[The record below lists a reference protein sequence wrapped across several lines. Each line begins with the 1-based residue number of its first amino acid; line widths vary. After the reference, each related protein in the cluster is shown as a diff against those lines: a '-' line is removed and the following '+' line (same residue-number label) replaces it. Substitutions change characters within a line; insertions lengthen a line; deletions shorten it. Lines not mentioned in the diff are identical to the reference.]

1 MKKEFLL
8 SLNDIDEG
16 YLEDARPKVKKKN
29 ALPRLVIAASILLVG
44 ATVLTFALLG
54 GKRGNDPIVPTPD
67 DSTGTLIP
75 PEDTIPNN
83 PFDDGYGDYSRL
95 MAAINQ
101 YKESHEDYYYDMDD
115 GFVTEGDQLKPG
127 SPGGG
132 ELGANGNGTTSSNG
146 NVIENTDNQVS
157 GIIEGDLMKMTD
169 KYIFRLG
176 EEINVSTVERLYYLN
191 IYSIEKEDSHL
202 VEKYRL
208 PLYDDEQN
216 IYYRSGHMEMYLSDD
231 AMTLT
236 VIRTYAFRNEENYT
250 SSAVGV
256 ISFDISDVNNIKEKA
271 RVSINGG
278 YISSRMADGRLLLL
292 TNQYYYIE
300 KDTDLSDPT
309 DFIPEINIDNE
320 IYSIKPECICIPDN
334 IGSVN
339 YSTLLMLGEGDLD
352 VVDVRAFLDYSQKD
366 AYVSKDNIFLIRD
379 YQNCTDS
386 DDGKKNYETMSD
398 ISIIGYNKNGFTDKG
413 QVKIPGTVKNQY
425 SLDERD
431 GHLRVVT
438 TTTMTEQ
445 TGEKWWI
452 RTRAINASLFVINLS
467 DNSIRASVEE
477 FAPDGEEVASV
488 RFEGDKLYVC
498 TAVIRL
504 FSDPVFFFDLSDY
517 DNITYTDTGYIEG
530 FSSSLIDLGE
540 GYLLGIG
547 KEDAVTNKIEVYKKE
562 NGAVVSVDNYI
573 FNGNYSTEYKSYLIN
588 RDQNLFGLGVL
599 KTVYNEQTLKYENSY
614 LLFAFDG
621 EKLNI
626 VESVSV
632 VSLNP
637 SMVRAAIVD
646 GYLYIT
652 TTTSL
657 VVEKL

>member
-8 SLNDIDEG
+8 SLNGIDEG
-16 YLEDARPKVKKKN
+16 YLEDARPKVKKKT

-44 ATVLTFALLG
+44 ATVLSFALLG
-54 GKRGNDPIVPTPD
+54 GRGGNDPIVPTPD

-75 PEDTIPNN
+75 PEDTIPSN
-83 PFDDGYGDYSRL
+83 PFDDGYGDYSKL

-115 GFVTEGDQLKPG
+115 GFVDEGDLSKPD
-127 SPGGG
+127 SPGEG
-132 ELGANGNGTTSSNG
+132 EPGASGNGTTPSNG

-157 GIIEGDLMKMTD
+157 GVIEGDLMKMTD
-169 KYIFRLG
+169 KYIFRFG
-176 EEINVSTVERLYYLN
+176 EERNGAGGDKRYYLR
-191 IYSIEKEDSHL
+191 IYSVDKENSRLITNYHL
-202 VEKYRL
+202 PMFNNELSRYRN
-208 PLYDDEQN
+208 EEAE
-216 IYYRSGHMEMYLSDD
+216 IYLSED
-231 AMTLT
+231 AKTLT
-236 VIRTYAFRNEENYT
+236 IIRTYVFKNDQNYT

-256 ISFDISDVNNIKEKA
+256 MSFDISDVDNIKEKA

-278 YISSRMADGRLLLL
+278 YISSRMVGGRLLLL
-292 TNQYYYIE
+292 TNQYYYVWE
-300 KDTDLSDPT
+300 DTDTSDHT
-309 DFIPEINIDNE
+309 DFVPEINVGDESYFIN
-320 IYSIKPECICIPDN
+320 PECICIPDN

-339 YSTLLMLGEGDLD
+339 YSTLLMLGEDELD
-352 VVDVRAFLDYSQKD
+352 VVDVRSFLDYSEKD

-379 YQNCTDS
+379 YQNCTDG
-386 DDGKKNYETMSD
+386 DDGKKNYEAMSD

-413 QVKIPGTVKNQY
+413 QVTIPGTVNNQY
-425 SLDERD
+425 SLDERY

-438 TTTMTEQ
+438 TTILREQ
-445 TGEKWWI
+445 TGEKWWNRI
-452 RTRAINASLFVINLS
+452 TTTNASLFVINLS
-467 DNSIRASVEE
+467 DNSIRASVEG

-547 KEDAVTNKIEVYKKE
+547 KEDTVTNKIEVYKKE
-562 NGAVVSVDNYI
+562 NGAVVSVDKYL
-573 FNGNYSTEYKSYLIN
+573 FKGSYSTEYKSYLIN

-621 EKLNI
+621 EKLNV

-632 VSLNP
+632 VDLNP

-652 TTTSL
+652 TTESL

>member
-8 SLNDIDEG
+8 SLNDIDES
-16 YLEDARPKVKKKN
+16 YLEDARPKVKKKT

-44 ATVLTFALLG
+44 ATILTFALLG
-54 GKRGNDPIVPTPD
+54 GKGGNDPIVPTPD

-95 MAAINQ
+95 MAAINKYQ
-101 YKESHEDYYYDMDD
+101 ESYEDYYFDMDD
-115 GFVTEGDQLKPG
+115 GVVDEGAQLKPG
-127 SPGGG
+127 SPDYG
-132 ELGANGNGTTSSNG
+132 LGDSSTPSNG

-157 GIIEGDLMKMTD
+157 GVIEGDLMKMTD
-169 KYIFRLG
+169 KYIFRFG
-176 EEINVSTVERLYYLN
+176 EERNGAGGDKRYYLR
-191 IYSIEKEDSHL
+191 IYSVDKENSRLITNYHL
-202 VEKYRL
+202 PMFNNELSRYRN
-208 PLYDDEQN
+208 EEAE
-216 IYYRSGHMEMYLSDD
+216 IYLSED
-231 AMTLT
+231 AKTLT
-236 VIRTYAFRNEENYT
+236 IIRTYVFKNDQNYT

-256 ISFDISDVNNIKEKA
+256 MSFDISDVNNIKEKA

-278 YISSRMADGRLLLL
+278 YISSRMVDGRLLLL
-292 TNQYYYIE
+292 TNQYFYVE
-300 KDTDLSDPT
+300 KDTDMSNPT
-309 DFIPEINIDNE
+309 DFVPEVNVRDE
-320 IYSIKPECICIPDN
+320 IYSINPECICIPDN

-339 YSTLLMLGEGDLD
+339 YSTLLMLGEGELD
-352 VVDVRAFLDYSQKD
+352 VVDVRSFLDYSEKD

-379 YQNCTDS
+379 YQNCTDG
-386 DDGKKNYETMSD
+386 DDGKKNYEAMSD

-413 QVKIPGTVKNQY
+413 QVAIPGTVNNQY
-425 SLDERD
+425 SLDERN

-438 TTTMTEQ
+438 TTILREQ
-445 TGEKWWI
+445 TGEKWWNRI
-452 RTRAINASLFVINLS
+452 TATNASLFVINLS
-467 DNSIRASVEE
+467 DNSIRASVEG

-547 KEDAVTNKIEVYKKE
+547 KEDTVTNKIEVYKKE
-562 NGAVVSVDNYI
+562 NGAVVSVDKYL
-573 FNGNYSTEYKSYLIN
+573 FKGSYSTEYKSYLIN

-621 EKLNI
+621 EKLNV

-632 VSLNP
+632 VDLNP

-652 TTTSL
+652 TTESL

>member
-8 SLNDIDEG
+8 SLNDIDES
-16 YLEDARPKVKKKN
+16 YLEDARPKVKKKT
-29 ALPRLVIAASILLVG
+29 ALSRLVIAASILLVG
-44 ATVLTFALLG
+44 ATILTFALLG
-54 GKRGNDPIVPTPD
+54 GKGGNDPIVPTPD

-115 GFVTEGDQLKPG
+115 GFVDEGDQLKPD
-127 SPGGG
+127 SPGEG
-132 ELGANGNGTTSSNG
+132 EPGASGNDTTPSNG

-157 GIIEGDLMKMTD
+157 GVIEGDLMKMTD
-169 KYIFRLG
+169 KYIFRFG
-176 EEINVSTVERLYYLN
+176 EERNGAGGDKRYYLR
-191 IYSIEKEDSHL
+191 IYSVDKENSRLITNYHL
-202 VEKYRL
+202 PMFNNELSRYRN
-208 PLYDDEQN
+208 EEAE
-216 IYYRSGHMEMYLSDD
+216 IYLSED
-231 AMTLT
+231 AKTLT
-236 VIRTYAFRNEENYT
+236 IIRTYVFKNDQNYT

-256 ISFDISDVNNIKEKA
+256 MSFDISDVDNIKEKA

-278 YISSRMADGRLLLL
+278 YISSRMVDGRLLLL
-292 TNQYYYIE
+292 TNQYYYVWE
-300 KDTDLSDPT
+300 DTDTSDHT
-309 DFIPEINIDNE
+309 DFVPEINVGDESYFIN
-320 IYSIKPECICIPDN
+320 PECIYIPDN

-339 YSTLLMLGEGDLD
+339 YSTLLMLGEDELD
-352 VVDVRAFLDYSQKD
+352 VVDVRSFLDYSEKD

-379 YQNCTDS
+379 YQNCTDG
-386 DDGKKNYETMSD
+386 DDGKKNYEAMSN

-413 QVKIPGTVKNQY
+413 QVTIPGTVNNQY
-425 SLDERD
+425 SLDERN

-438 TTTMTEQ
+438 TTILREQ
-445 TGEKWWI
+445 TGEKWWNRI
-452 RTRAINASLFVINLS
+452 TATNASLFVINLS
-467 DNSIRASVEE
+467 DNSIRASVEG

-547 KEDAVTNKIEVYKKE
+547 KEDTVTNKIEVYKKE
-562 NGAVVSVDNYI
+562 NGAVVSVDKYL
-573 FNGNYSTEYKSYLIN
+573 FKGSYSTEYKSYLIN

-621 EKLNI
+621 EKLNV

-632 VSLNP
+632 VDLNP

-652 TTTSL
+652 TTASL

>member
-8 SLNDIDEG
+8 SLNDIDES
-16 YLEDARPKVKKKN
+16 YLEDARPKTKKIIT
-29 ALPRLVIAASILLVG
+29 LPRLVIAASILLVG
-44 ATVLTFALLG
+44 ATILTFALLG
-54 GKRGNDPIVPTPD
+54 GKGGNDPIVPTPD

-115 GFVTEGDQLKPG
+115 GFVNEGDQLKPD
-127 SPGGG
+127 SPGEG
-132 ELGANGNGTTSSNG
+132 EPGASGNDTTPSNG

-157 GIIEGDLMKMTD
+157 GVIEGDLMKMTD
-169 KYIFRLG
+169 KYIFRFG
-176 EEINVSTVERLYYLN
+176 EERNGAAGDKRYYLR
-191 IYSIEKEDSHL
+191 IYSVDKENSRLITNYHL
-202 VEKYRL
+202 PMFNNELSRYRN
-208 PLYDDEQN
+208 EEAE
-216 IYYRSGHMEMYLSDD
+216 IYLSED
-231 AMTLT
+231 AKTLT
-236 VIRTYAFRNEENYT
+236 IIRTYVFKNDQNYT

-256 ISFDISDVNNIKEKA
+256 MSFDISDVDNIKEKA

-278 YISSRMADGRLLLL
+278 YISSRMVDGRLLLL
-292 TNQYYYIE
+292 TNQYYYVWE
-300 KDTDLSDPT
+300 DTDTSDHT
-309 DFIPEINIDNE
+309 DFVPEINVGDESYFIN
-320 IYSIKPECICIPDN
+320 PECIYIPDN

-339 YSTLLMLGEGDLD
+339 YSTLLMLGEDELD
-352 VVDVRAFLDYSQKD
+352 VVDVRSFLDYSKKD
-366 AYVSKDNIFLIRD
+366 AYVSKENIFLIRD
-379 YQNCTDS
+379 YQNCTDG
-386 DDGKKNYETMSD
+386 DDGKKNYEAMSN

-413 QVKIPGTVKNQY
+413 QMTIPGTVNNQY
-425 SLDERD
+425 SLDERN

-438 TTTMTEQ
+438 TTILREQ
-445 TGEKWWI
+445 TGEKWWNRI
-452 RTRAINASLFVINLS
+452 TATNASLFVINLS
-467 DNSIRASVEE
+467 DNSIRASVEG

-547 KEDAVTNKIEVYKKE
+547 KEDTVTNKIEVYKKE
-562 NGAVVSVDNYI
+562 NGAVVSVDKYL
-573 FNGNYSTEYKSYLIN
+573 FKGSYSTEYKSYLIN

-621 EKLNI
+621 EKLNV

-632 VSLNP
+632 VDLNP

-652 TTTSL
+652 TTESL

>member
-16 YLEDARPKVKKKN
+16 YLEDARPKVKKKT

-44 ATVLTFALLG
+44 ATVLSFALLG
-54 GKRGNDPIVPTPD
+54 GRGGNDPIVPTPD

-75 PEDTIPNN
+75 PEDTIPSN
-83 PFDDGYGDYSRL
+83 PFDDGYGDYSKL

-115 GFVTEGDQLKPG
+115 GFVDEGDQSKPD
-127 SPGGG
+127 SPGEG
-132 ELGANGNGTTSSNG
+132 EPGASGNGTTPSNG

-157 GIIEGDLMKMTD
+157 GVIEGDLMKMTD
-169 KYIFRLG
+169 KYIFRFG
-176 EEINVSTVERLYYLN
+176 EERNGAGGDKRYYLR
-191 IYSIEKEDSHL
+191 IYSVDKENSRLITNYHL
-202 VEKYRL
+202 PMFNNELSRYRN
-208 PLYDDEQN
+208 EEAE
-216 IYYRSGHMEMYLSDD
+216 IYLSED
-231 AMTLT
+231 AKTLT
-236 VIRTYAFRNEENYT
+236 IIRTYVFKNDQNYT

-256 ISFDISDVNNIKEKA
+256 MSFDISDVDNIKEKA

-278 YISSRMADGRLLLL
+278 YISSRMVGGRLLLL
-292 TNQYYYIE
+292 TNQYYYVWE
-300 KDTDLSDPT
+300 DTDTSDHT
-309 DFIPEINIDNE
+309 DFVPEINIGDESYFIN
-320 IYSIKPECICIPDN
+320 PECIYIPDN

-339 YSTLLMLGEGDLD
+339 YSTLLMLGEGELD
-352 VVDVRAFLDYSQKD
+352 VVDVRSFLDYSEKD

-379 YQNCTDS
+379 YQNCTDG
-386 DDGKKNYETMSD
+386 DDGKKNYEAMSD
-398 ISIIGYNKNGFTDKG
+398 ISIIGYSKNGFTDKG
-413 QVKIPGTVKNQY
+413 QVAIPGTVNNQY
-425 SLDERD
+425 SLDERN

-438 TTTMTEQ
+438 TTILREQ
-445 TGEKWWI
+445 TGEKWWNRI
-452 RTRAINASLFVINLS
+452 TATNASLFVINLS
-467 DNSIRASVEE
+467 DNSIRASVEG

-530 FSSSLIDLGE
+530 FSSSLINLGE

-562 NGAVVSVDNYI
+562 NGAVVSVDKYL
-573 FNGNYSTEYKSYLIN
+573 FKGSYSTEYKSYLIN

-621 EKLNI
+621 EKLNV
-626 VESVSV
+626 VESVAV
-632 VSLNP
+632 VGLNP

>member
-8 SLNDIDEG
+8 SLNDIDES
-16 YLEDARPKVKKKN
+16 YLEDARPKVKKKT
-29 ALPRLVIAASILLVG
+29 ALSRLVIAASILLVG
-44 ATVLTFALLG
+44 ATILTFALLG
-54 GKRGNDPIVPTPD
+54 GKGGNDPIVPTPD

-115 GFVTEGDQLKPG
+115 GFVDEGDQLKPD
-127 SPGGG
+127 SPGEG
-132 ELGANGNGTTSSNG
+132 EPGASGNDTTPSNG

-157 GIIEGDLMKMTD
+157 GVIEGDLMKMTD
-169 KYIFRLG
+169 KYIFRFG
-176 EEINVSTVERLYYLN
+176 EERNGAGGDKRYYLR
-191 IYSIEKEDSHL
+191 IYSVDKENSRLITNYHL
-202 VEKYRL
+202 PMFNNELSRYRN
-208 PLYDDEQN
+208 EEAE
-216 IYYRSGHMEMYLSDD
+216 IYLSED
-231 AMTLT
+231 AKTLT
-236 VIRTYAFRNEENYT
+236 IIRTYVFKNDQNYT

-256 ISFDISDVNNIKEKA
+256 MSFDISDVDNIKEKA
-271 RVSINGG
+271 SVSINGG
-278 YISSRMADGRLLLL
+278 YISSRMVDGRLLLL
-292 TNQYYYIE
+292 TNQYYYVWE
-300 KDTDLSDPT
+300 DTDTSDHT
-309 DFIPEINIDNE
+309 DFVPEINVGDESYFIN
-320 IYSIKPECICIPDN
+320 PECIYIPDN

-339 YSTLLMLGEGDLD
+339 YSTLLMLGEDELD
-352 VVDVRAFLDYSQKD
+352 VVDVRSFLDYSEKD

-379 YQNCTDS
+379 YQNCTDG
-386 DDGKKNYETMSD
+386 DDGKKNYEAMSN
-398 ISIIGYNKNGFTDKG
+398 ISIIDYNKNGFTDKG
-413 QVKIPGTVKNQY
+413 QVTIPGTVNNQY
-425 SLDERD
+425 SLDERN

-438 TTTMTEQ
+438 TTILREQ
-445 TGEKWWI
+445 TGEKWWNRI
-452 RTRAINASLFVINLS
+452 TATNASLFVINLS
-467 DNSIRASVEE
+467 DNSIRASVEG

-547 KEDAVTNKIEVYKKE
+547 KEDTVTNKIEVYKKE
-562 NGAVVSVDNYI
+562 NGAVVSVDKYL
-573 FNGNYSTEYKSYLIN
+573 FKGSYSTEYKSYLIN

-621 EKLNI
+621 EKLNV

-632 VSLNP
+632 VDLNP

-652 TTTSL
+652 TTESL

>member
-8 SLNDIDEG
+8 SLNDIDES
-16 YLEDARPKVKKKN
+16 YLEDARPKVKKKT
-29 ALPRLVIAASILLVG
+29 ALSRLVIAASILLVG
-44 ATVLTFALLG
+44 ATILTFALLG

-115 GFVTEGDQLKPG
+115 GFVDEGDQLKPD
-127 SPGGG
+127 SPGEG
-132 ELGANGNGTTSSNG
+132 EPGASGNDTTPSNG

-157 GIIEGDLMKMTD
+157 GVIEGDLMKMTD
-169 KYIFRLG
+169 KYIFRFG
-176 EEINVSTVERLYYLN
+176 EERNGAGGDKRYYLR
-191 IYSIEKEDSHL
+191 IYSVDKENSRLITNYHL
-202 VEKYRL
+202 PMFNNELSRYRN
-208 PLYDDEQN
+208 EEAE
-216 IYYRSGHMEMYLSDD
+216 IYLSED
-231 AMTLT
+231 AKTLT
-236 VIRTYAFRNEENYT
+236 IIRTYVFKNDQNYT

-256 ISFDISDVNNIKEKA
+256 MSFDISDVDNIKEKA

-278 YISSRMADGRLLLL
+278 YISSRMVDGRLLLL
-292 TNQYYYIE
+292 TNQYYYVWE
-300 KDTDLSDPT
+300 DTDTSDHT
-309 DFIPEINIDNE
+309 DFVPEINVGDESYFIN
-320 IYSIKPECICIPDN
+320 PECIYIPDN

-339 YSTLLMLGEGDLD
+339 YSTLLMLGEDELD
-352 VVDVRAFLDYSQKD
+352 VVDVRSFLDYSEKD

-379 YQNCTDS
+379 YQNCTDG
-386 DDGKKNYETMSD
+386 DDGKKNYEAMSN

-413 QVKIPGTVKNQY
+413 QVTIPGTVNNQY
-425 SLDERD
+425 SLDERN

-438 TTTMTEQ
+438 TTILREQ
-445 TGEKWWI
+445 TGEKWWNRI
-452 RTRAINASLFVINLS
+452 TATNASLFVINLS
-467 DNSIRASVEE
+467 DNSIRASVEG

-547 KEDAVTNKIEVYKKE
+547 KEDTVTNKIEVYKKE
-562 NGAVVSVDNYI
+562 NGAVVSVDKYL
-573 FNGNYSTEYKSYLIN
+573 FKGSYSTEYKSYLIN

-621 EKLNI
+621 EKLNV

-632 VSLNP
+632 VDLNP

-652 TTTSL
+652 TTESL